1 MADDEKRTMQFS
13 VDGIDR
19 LQDDDTGEAHTVEV
33 RSASVVDADSAF
45 HAGQP
50 EQGTRSA
57 QDAQP
62 AQPSQPVQDDDAD
75 DDTGEAAVAS
85 VSTDTFVM
93 MPQSAPRKAAEHVE
107 DPQPAGA
114 PPSFAVPAAFP
125 AQTLPGEAPS
135 DDRAPQDQKPAT
147 RNDRTAQN
155 DWTANDRTA
164 QNDGNARPATPA
176 QDASERRPRHAVM
189 PEMPDLRVRSGDD
202 LDSAADQSRNEFTT
216 VYDILDAIEATLNE
230 GKTGLFTPNL
240 VKVDRDQLSGQIE
253 DLKKKLP
260 VQLERASA
268 LMREA
273 ERRLAGAQ
281 TQASAIVA
289 SAQSRAADMIKE
301 ANEQAQFLAGQENVV
316 ALAQTKARTIVDT
329 AQAKADRLTQGADK
343 YCTEVMESLDQQLD
357 KLKQDVHAGLNV
369 LYTRQQRAAQEYAA
383 AQQQNNTQPSEQE
396 EQR

>member
-1 MADDEKRTMQFS
+1 
-13 VDGIDR
+13 
-19 LQDDDTGEAHTVEV
+19 
-33 RSASVVDADSAF
+33 
-45 HAGQP
+45 
-50 EQGTRSA
+50 
-57 QDAQP
+57 
-62 AQPSQPVQDDDAD
+62 
-75 DDTGEAAVAS
+75 
-85 VSTDTFVM
+85 M

-135 DDRAPQDQKPAT
+135 DDRVPQDQEPAAQ
-147 RNDRTAQN
+147 NDRTAQK
-155 DWTANDRTA
+155 DWAADDRAA
-164 QNDGNARPATPA
+164 QDDGNARPAPA

-230 GKTGLFTPNL
+230 GKPGLFTPNL